1 MGVYIMFIIDY
12 DGLMSR
18 KTIFQLCLLLF
29 KDAGRSNFLLLLFE
43 PLGIAFDTLECK
55 VTNTCEEAAA
65 VFLRGS
71 LRLERD

>member
-1 MGVYIMFIIDY
+1 V
-12 DGLMSR
+12 
-18 KTIFQLCLLLF
+18 QLCLLLF

-71 LRLERD
+71 LWLERD